1 MSEET
6 AAVAT
11 QETYEQ
17 ATKSD
22 SDLVRL
28 WLDALSIAS
37 QEEED
42 WRNNARKAVNLY
54 RQASGESEER
64 VDEKKKFNILHSNIE
79 TMLPALYNS
88 TPAPDVRRRYNDDDP
103 AGKTVCDIQERCIS
117 YSIDM
122 YDFDNTMRLA
132 TFDAEVTGRA
142 VTRIRYRPYVGKDD
156 TLDYEEVQCESVNW
170 EDFRRGPGK
179 VWEDVPWIAFRHY
192 LTREQLETLSPKLGS
207 QVNLDVEL
215 PRSGR
220 RDDGTT
226 VPEVFKRA
234 TVWEIWDKD
243 RREVLFIAQSMKTEP
258 IRKEADPLELEN
270 FFPVPRPVYAIQT
283 SGSLIPVVPY
293 EIYRA
298 QAEEL
303 EEVSTRIMALTRAVK
318 ARSVYDGRIVGE
330 MEKLE
335 RADDADSVPVDNIAV
350 FADGSKLADR
360 VMWMP
365 IDMIVAALEKL
376 YMARDQIKQVIY
388 EVTGISDILRGA
400 SEAQETATA
409 QSIKQQW
416 GSLRIQHKQS
426 EIQRYARDLFRMK
439 AELFA
444 SKFDPQT
451 LELMTGIPL
460 VPQPGMEPPEQTQQ
474 KMQVLQLLKSDKLRG
489 FRIDIESDSTIRAD
503 MTRNQNNMNLFLQGT
518 AQFAQAMAPIVMQ
531 EPRSLPVVMEV
542 YTAFARN
549 FKLGRQAENALDS
562 MADQAKQ
569 VAQEPKANPE
579 MEMKE
584 KELQMKQEESKAKLE
599 ADQISNQQKLQF
611 EQQKHEQEM
620 AFKQQTHQADME
632 MRQYELQANAQDKQV
647 DREMAMQQHSQSMD
661 MEREKMALTAQQ
673 SEEDRG
679 LQRDIH
685 NAPPREEADARDVL
699 AVKGVSVAFN
709 DLRKQIDGIAEAV
722 QSTAQS
728 ISQVDKKVDA
738 LAQEMAAPVEI
749 MRGKDGRAA
758 QVKKGSRT
766 INIKRGPDGR
776 AVGAH

>member
-6 AAVAT
+6 ASVAT
-11 QETYEQ
+11 QETFAE

-28 WLDALSIAS
+28 WLDAISIATD
-37 QEEED
+37 EEQD
-42 WRNNARKAVNLY
+42 WRKSAQGAINLY
-54 RQASGESEER
+54 RQASGDADER

-122 YDFDNTMRLA
+122 YDFDNAMRLA

-142 VTRIRYRPYVGKDD
+142 VSRIRYRPYVGKED
-156 TLDYEEVQCESVNW
+156 TLDYEEVQCEPVGW
-170 EDFRRGPGK
+170 DDFRRGPGK
-179 VWEDVPWIAFRHY
+179 IWEDVPWIAFRHH

-207 QVNLDVEL
+207 QVNLDVEM
-215 PRSGR
+215 PRANK
-220 RDDGTT
+220 RDDGTA

-243 RREVLFIAQSMKTEP
+243 RREVLFIATSMKTQP
-258 IRKEADPLELEN
+258 IRREPDPLELEN
-270 FFPVPRPVYAIQT
+270 FFPIPRPVYAIQT
-283 SGSLIPVVPY
+283 SGSLVPVVPY
-293 EIYRA
+293 EIYRS

-303 EEVSTRIMALTRAVK
+303 EEVSARIMALTRAVK

-350 FADGSKLADR
+350 FADGSKLADH

-400 SEAQETATA
+400 SESQETATA
-409 QSIKQQW
+409 QNIKQQW
-416 GSLRIQHKQS
+416 GSLRIQHK
-426 EIQRYARDLFRMK
+426 RYARDIFRMK

-460 VPQPGMEPPEQTQQ
+460 VPRPDEPPEAQQQ

-503 MTRNQNNMNLFLQGT
+503 MTRNQQNMNLFLQGT

-611 EQQKHEQEM
+611 EQAKFEQQMMFEQQKHEQDMGLRQQEM
-620 AFKQQTHQADME
+620 
-632 MRQYELQANAQDKQV
+632 QANIQEKQI
-647 DREMAMQQHSQSMD
+647 DREMQVAQHQDNMV
-661 MEREKMALTAQQ
+661 MTREKNDADVQVK
-673 SEEDRG
+673 
-679 LQRDIH
+679 
-685 NAPPREEADARDVL
+685 REQIEAGKKPTTEIKLDANE
-699 AVKGVSVAFN
+699 AVKG
-709 DLRKQIDGIAEAV
+709 
-722 QSTAQS
+722 
-728 ISQVDKKVDA
+728 
-738 LAQEMAAPVEI
+738 MAPAMSESMDRTTKI
-749 MRGKDGRAA
+749 IESAAMGLTQAA
-758 QVKKGSRT
+758 QALERVAEVMSADSEIVRDGQ
-766 INIKRGPDGR
+766 GR
-776 AVGAH
+776 AVGSRKRLPQRSVN